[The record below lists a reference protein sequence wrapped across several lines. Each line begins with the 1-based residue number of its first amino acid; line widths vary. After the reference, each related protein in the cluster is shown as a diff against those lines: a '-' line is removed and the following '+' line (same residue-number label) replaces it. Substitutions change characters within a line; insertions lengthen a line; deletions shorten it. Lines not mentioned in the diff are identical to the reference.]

1 MKMEKQYV
9 IFKLNQEEY
18 GVAISHVQEIT
29 EIKSI
34 TSVPNTPSFVEGI
47 INLRGKIVPIVSIKK
62 RFDLPLEGEVSEQRI
77 IIINLNE
84 KQVGFIVDDAS
95 QVLTMD
101 ESQIEGPPELIA
113 GVDRDYII
121 GIGKVD
127 EKIIVLLDLEKI
139 LNEQE
144 KKEIEAM

>member
-1 MKMEKQYV
+1 MQKQYV
-9 IFKLNQEEY
+9 IFKLNREEY
-18 GVAISHVQEIT
+18 GVEISHVQEIT

-34 TSVPNTPSFVEGI
+34 TTVPNTPSFVEGI

-62 RFDLPLEGEVSEQRI
+62 RFDLPQQAEKEEQRI

-95 QVLTMD
+95 QVLTLD
-101 ESQIEGPPELIA
+101 ESQIENPPELIA
-113 GVDRDYII
+113 GIDRDYII
-121 GIGKVD
+121 GIGKVE

-139 LNEQE
+139 LTEQE
-144 KKEIEAM
+144 QKEIEKM

>member
-1 MKMEKQYV
+1 MEKQYV

>member
-1 MKMEKQYV
+1 MEKQYV

-84 KQVGFIVDDAS
+84 KQAGFIVDDAS

>member
-1 MKMEKQYV
+1 MEKQYV
-9 IFKLNQEEY
+9 VFKLNQEEY

-34 TSVPNTPSFVEGI
+34 TSVPNTPAFVEGI

-62 RFDLPLEGEVSEQRI
+62 RFDLPLEGELEEQRI

-101 ESQIEGPPELIA
+101 ENQIESPPELIA
-113 GVDRDYII
+113 GIDRDYII

-139 LNEQE
+139 LSDKE